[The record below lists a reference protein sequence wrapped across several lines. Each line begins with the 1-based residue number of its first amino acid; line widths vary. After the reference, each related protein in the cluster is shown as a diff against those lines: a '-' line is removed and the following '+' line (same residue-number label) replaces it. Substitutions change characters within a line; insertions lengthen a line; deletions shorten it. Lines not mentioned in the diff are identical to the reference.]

1 MENYFSFTRESNIFL
16 NFMKN
21 TEGYCFNNNSY
32 ISKLINLLNDFL
44 RKKQKQIF
52 F

>member
-1 MENYFSFTRESNIFL
+1 METISVLLEKVTFFK